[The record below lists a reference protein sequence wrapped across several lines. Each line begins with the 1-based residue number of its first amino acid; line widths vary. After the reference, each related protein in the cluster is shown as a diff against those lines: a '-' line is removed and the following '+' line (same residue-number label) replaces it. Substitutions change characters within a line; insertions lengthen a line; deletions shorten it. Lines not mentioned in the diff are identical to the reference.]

1 MEPFAGRPSFSFS
14 VLLGMSDTHEVPS
27 RVLLD
32 DFIVL
37 GVRAYK
43 RLLRSRLIG
52 RQLDRKEPVEIDGHI
67 ITGWSEYTVY
77 RLAQWVQDA
86 VPNAD
91 VQVSLDGINSALEVS
106 ATTAE
111 LKVLRS
117 ALNSQFE
124 EFRVAGVLD
133 RAGLPSR

>member
-1 MEPFAGRPSFSFS
+1 MFS
-14 VLLGMSDTHEVPS
+14 VLLGMSGTHEVPS

-43 RLLRSRLIG
+43 RLLRSKLIG
-52 RQLDRKEPVEIDGHI
+52 RRLDRREPVEVDGHV

-86 VPNAD
+86 VPGAD
-91 VQVSLDGINSALEVS
+91 VQVSLDGIDSTLEVS

-133 RAGLPSR
+133 RAGLPYR

>member
-1 MEPFAGRPSFSFS
+1 
-14 VLLGMSDTHEVPS
+14 MSDTHEVPS

-43 RLLRSRLIG
+43 RLLRSKLIG
-52 RQLDRKEPVEIDGHI
+52 RQLDRKEPVEVDGHI

-111 LKVLRS
+111 LKVLRA

>member
-1 MEPFAGRPSFSFS
+1 MEPFAGRLSFLFS
-14 VLLGMSDTHEVPS
+14 VLIGMSDTHEVPS

-43 RLLRSRLIG
+43 RLLRSELLG
-52 RQLDRKEPVEIDGHI
+52 RRLDRKEPVEVDGHI

-77 RLAQWVQDA
+77 RLAQWVQDVIPA
-86 VPNAD
+86 AD
-91 VQVSLDGINSALEVS
+91 VQVSLDGIDSALEVS